1 MKILNPAIAGSSA
14 FRPSRAVRRLAE
26 TCPLSR
32 TGVLLLAVGWQMM
45 ASAAFAAE
53 GGNTNPLSINPDL
66 AIFTAIIFVLLLL
79 VLTKFAWRP
88 MMDGLDKRE
97 KAIADMIDTAK
108 RGTEEAAQKLEMY
121 EGKLA
126 AAATEAQELVNRAR
140 KDAEAAGEKLLTQAR
155 EQADR
160 ERERAMED
168 IHSAKNAAVQEIADQ
183 SANIAFSL
191 AQKLIQRELN
201 PEDHRAL
208 VRETLDQF
216 PSQN

>member
-1 MKILNPAIAGSSA
+1 MKILNPADTGWPA
-14 FRPSRAVRRLAE
+14 FRPRQAVRRLAN

-32 TGVLLLAVGWQMM
+32 TGLLWLAAGWQAM
-45 ASAAFAAE
+45 ACAAFAAE

-88 MMDGLDKRE
+88 MMEGLDKRE

-108 RGTEEAAQKLEMY
+108 RGTEEAAQKLAMY
-121 EGKLA
+121 EDKLA
-126 AAATEAQELVNRAR
+126 AAATEAHELVNQAR

-168 IHSAKNAAVQEIADQ
+168 IHSAKNAAVREIADQ